1 MSPPSIMPVTR
12 VHVGD
17 RWEQTALR
25 SWTLG
30 MRILK
35 PLKTQGKA
43 REESGGAGGHQ
54 EACFQERMV

>member
-1 MSPPSIMPVTR
+1 MPVTR
-12 VHVGD
+12 VRVGD